1 MNHRVL
7 RKTGLPLVEA
17 LPWHIYAFPLPR
29 QEKGGSASTNLLW
42 ITRHDLN
49 TNTGHTEE
57 KLGNR
62 VRLSDVA
69 KRAEVGVGTV
79 SRVLNRSAKVSAITR
94 QKVLDAIAELGYTP
108 NMVARSLAAN
118 RTGLIAAIIPEIGYT
133 QHSEIILGMT
143 NVLHTN
149 GMNLIIDTC
158 GYSDEGELQVI
169 EAFLARRPDAI
180 YVTGVRHTEAVRT
193 ILERSEI
200 PVVEGGNLTDHP
212 IDTVVG
218 YSNFN
223 ASVELTRLLIDRG
236 YRLIW
241 HVTAY
246 KDFNNGC
253 IEDRLEGFR
262 WATSTEGGLE
272 VNVIRCENSF
282 DGGAEAVRLVTA
294 SDVKVGA
301 LTFATDVMA
310 VGGLLECQR
319 RGIAVPE
326 RLGIAGFGDLTIAR
340 SINPALT
347 TVKVDRLGLGRKAA
361 EIIVS
366 RLKGNGH
373 SSRVVDVGFE
383 VVERESTRRSDRGA
397 H

>member
-7 RKTGLPLVEA
+7 RKTRLPLVEA
-17 LPWHIYAFPLPR
+17 LPWHTYAFSLLR

-42 ITRHDLN
+42 ITHHDLN
-49 TNTGHTEE
+49 TNTRHSEAKVGS
-57 KLGNR
+57 R

-69 KRAEVGVGTV
+69 KRAGVGVGTV

-94 QKVLDAIAELGYTP
+94 KKVLDAIAELGYRP
-108 NMVARSLAAN
+108 NLVARSLAAN

-143 NVLHTN
+143 DVLHAN
-149 GMNLIIDTC
+149 EMNLMIGTC
-158 GYSDEGELQVI
+158 GYSDEGELKVI
-169 EAFLARRPDAI
+169 EALLSRRPDAI

-193 ILERSEI
+193 ALERSGI
-200 PVVEGGNLTDHP
+200 PVVEGTNLTDHP

-223 ASVELTRLLIDRG
+223 ASADLTRLLIDHG
-236 YRLIW
+236 YRHIW
-241 HVTAY
+241 HVTVN
-246 KDFNNGC
+246 KDFSC
-253 IEDRLEGFR
+253 RSDDRLKGFQ
-262 WATSTEGGLE
+262 WATSTEAGLE

-294 SDVKVGA
+294 PGVKVEA
-301 LTFATDVMA
+301 LTFTTDVMA

-326 RLGIAGFGDLTIAR
+326 RLAIAGFDDLTIAR
-340 SINPALT
+340 SINPPPYNGES
-347 TVKVDRLGLGRKAA
+347 RPGRSRA
-361 EIIVS
+361 EGC
-366 RLKGNGH
+366 GNY
-373 SSRVVDVGFE
+373 RQPP
-383 VVERESTRRSDRGA
+383 
-397 H
+397 

>member
-1 MNHRVL
+1 M
-7 RKTGLPLVEA
+7 
-17 LPWHIYAFPLPR
+17 
-29 QEKGGSASTNLLW
+29 
-42 ITRHDLN
+42 
-49 TNTGHTEE
+49 
-57 KLGNR
+57 GNR

>member
-1 MNHRVL
+1 MR
-7 RKTGLPLVEA
+7 RT
-17 LPWHIYAFPLPR
+17 
-29 QEKGGSASTNLLW
+29 
-42 ITRHDLN
+42 
-49 TNTGHTEE
+49 
-57 KLGNR
+57 

-94 QKVLDAIAELGYTP
+94 QKVLDAIAELGYRP
-108 NMVARSLAAN
+108 NLVARSLAAN
-118 RTGLIAAIIPEIGYT
+118 RTGLIAAIIPENGYT
-133 QHSEIILGMT
+133 QHFDIILGMT
-143 NVLHTN
+143 DVLDAN
-149 GMNLIIDTC
+149 EMNLMIGRCD
-158 GYSDEGELQVI
+158 YSDQCQVRLI
-169 EAFLARRPDAI
+169 EALLARQPDAI
-180 YVTGVRHTEAVRT
+180 YVTGVSHTEAVRT

-236 YRLIW
+236 YRRIW

-246 KDFNNGC
+246 KDFSNGC

-301 LTFATDVMA
+301 LTFATEVMA

-326 RLGIAGFGDLTIAR
+326 RLGIAGFGDLAIAR
-340 SINPALT
+340 SINPSLT
-347 TVKVDRLGLGRKAA
+347 TVKIDRLGLGRKAA

-366 RLKGNGH
+366 RLKGNVH
-373 SSRVVDVGFE
+373 SSQIVDVGFE
-383 VVERESTRRSDRGA
+383 VVERESTRRSDRDA
-397 H
+397 L

>member
-1 MNHRVL
+1 M
-7 RKTGLPLVEA
+7 
-17 LPWHIYAFPLPR
+17 
-29 QEKGGSASTNLLW
+29 
-42 ITRHDLN
+42 
-49 TNTGHTEE
+49 
-57 KLGNR
+57 

-79 SRVLNRSAKVSAITR
+79 SRVLNDSAKVSASTR
-94 QKVLDAIAELGYTP
+94 QKVLDAIEQLGYVP
-108 NMVARSLAAN
+108 NLVARSLAVN

-133 QHSEIILGMT
+133 QHSEIMLSMT
-143 NVLHTN
+143 NVLHKN
-149 GMNLIIDTC
+149 GMNLMIGTC

-180 YVTGVRHTEAVRT
+180 YVTGVRHTKPVRT
-193 ILERSEI
+193 ALERSGI

-218 YSNFN
+218 FSNFG
-223 ASVELTRLLIDRG
+223 ASVDLTRLLIDSG
-236 YRLIW
+236 YRRIW
-241 HVTAY
+241 HVTVN
-246 KDFNNGC
+246 KDFNNGRV
-253 IEDRLEGFR
+253 EDRLKGFQ

-272 VNVIRCENSF
+272 VNVIQCENSF

-294 SDVKVGA
+294 SGVKVEA
-301 LTFATDVMA
+301 VTFATDVMA

-319 RGIAVPE
+319 RGIAVPK
-326 RLGIAGFGDLTIAR
+326 RLAIAGFGDLAIAKLT
-340 SINPALT
+340 NPSLT
-347 TVKVDRLGLGRKAA
+347 TVKVDRIGLGKKAA

-366 RLKGNGH
+366 RLKGNDH

>member
-1 MNHRVL
+1 M
-7 RKTGLPLVEA
+7 
-17 LPWHIYAFPLPR
+17 
-29 QEKGGSASTNLLW
+29 
-42 ITRHDLN
+42 
-49 TNTGHTEE
+49 
-57 KLGNR
+57 GNR

-94 QKVLDAIAELGYTP
+94 KKVLDAIAELGYRP
-108 NMVARSLAAN
+108 NLVARGLAAN

-143 NVLHTN
+143 DVLHAN
-149 GMNLIIDTC
+149 EMNLMIGTC
-158 GYSDEGELQVI
+158 GYLDGGELQVI
-169 EAFLARRPDAI
+169 EAFLDRRPDAI

-193 ILERSEI
+193 ALERSGI

-223 ASVELTRLLIDRG
+223 ASADLTRLLIDRG
-236 YRLIW
+236 YRRIW
-241 HVTAY
+241 HVTVN
-246 KDFNNGC
+246 KDSNNGRA
-253 IEDRLEGFR
+253 EDRLEGFQR
-262 WATSTEGGLE
+262 ATSTEGGLE

-294 SDVKVGA
+294 SGVKVEA

-310 VGGLLECQR
+310 VGGLLECHR
-319 RGIAVPE
+319 RGIVVPE
-326 RLGIAGFGDLTIAR
+326 RLAIAGFGDLAIAR
-340 SINPALT
+340 SINPSLT
-347 TVKVDRLGLGRKAA
+347 TVKIDRVGLGRKAA

-366 RLKGNGH
+366 RLQGNDH
-373 SSRVVDVGFE
+373 SSQIVDVGFE
-383 VVERESTRRSDRGA
+383 VVERESTRRSDRAAHSSSIPQFKIFPEAIVKTQFEGSPEKAVCKLGA
-397 H
+397 GPLPTIPLVWVTWQRERGIL

>member
-1 MNHRVL
+1 MIGHS
-7 RKTGLPLVEA
+7 K
-17 LPWHIYAFPLPR
+17 
-29 QEKGGSASTNLLW
+29 Q
-42 ITRHDLN
+42 TRRAVR
-49 TNTGHTEE
+49 T
-57 KLGNR
+57 

-94 QKVLDAIAELGYTP
+94 QKVLDAIAELGYRP
-108 NMVARSLAAN
+108 NLVARGLAAN

-143 NVLHTN
+143 DVLHAN
-149 GMNLIIDTC
+149 EMNLMIGTC
-158 GYSDEGELQVI
+158 GYLDGGELQVI
-169 EAFLARRPDAI
+169 EAFLDRRPDAI

-193 ILERSEI
+193 ALERSGI

-223 ASVELTRLLIDRG
+223 ASADLTRLLIDRG
-236 YRLIW
+236 YRRIW
-241 HVTAY
+241 HVTVN
-246 KDFNNGC
+246 KDFNNGRV
-253 IEDRLEGFR
+253 EDRLEGFQR
-262 WATSTEGGLE
+262 ATSTEGGLE

-294 SDVKVGA
+294 SGVKVEA

-326 RLGIAGFGDLTIAR
+326 RLAIAGFGDLAIAR
-340 SINPALT
+340 SINPPLT

-366 RLKGNGH
+366 RLKGNDH
-373 SSRVVDVGFE
+373 YSQIVDVGFE
-383 VVERESTRRSDRGA
+383 VVERESTRRSDRAA